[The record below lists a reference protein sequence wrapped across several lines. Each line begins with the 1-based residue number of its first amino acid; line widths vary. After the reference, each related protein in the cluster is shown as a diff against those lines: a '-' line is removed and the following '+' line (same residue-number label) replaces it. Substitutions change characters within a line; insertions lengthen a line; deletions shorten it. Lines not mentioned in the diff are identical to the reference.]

1 MTLEVKNK
9 LRDILLW
16 INIGKMANL
25 YFDKKSSWLYSK
37 IDERDTQFTTEE
49 IIQLKGALV
58 DLADRIRTCA
68 DSLYP

>member
-1 MTLEVKNK
+1 MALEVKNK

-16 INIGKMANL
+16 INIGKMGNF

-37 IDERDTQFTTEE
+37 IDERETQFTTEE
-49 IIQLKGALV
+49 IIQLQGALV

-68 DSLYP
+68 DSL